1 MPTGTGR
8 PPRHHGLESTGPGWL
23 LEPIGDYTKKVDN
36 MNTSEIPYPLCIVV
50 ETLFFCVWHNPLMKD
65 VKASE
70 LLERLYC
77 IFGKELVDQAR
88 AILSGESSE
97 SEQPMRKDEAGIVAR
112 LSLLRA
118 RLQDPV
124 HKQELEK
131 IEHELAQ
138 YQAQPVRIEPDDK
151 TRIETRVVGM
161 SHERYTGTEE
171 DVELSIH
178 ELLAKRYS
186 DMCAEQGAEG
196 FKLVQQLPSP
206 VSAQSLWVFERS
218 TRPPSNTHFNIHD
231 LIRELKAL
239 AVSDTPKLAYKER
252 AAVIA
257 DCLKPNGHCG
267 CLLTASDIAGH
278 LLTAFN
284 AGYTKGDID
293 GHASSVFE
301 H

>member
-8 PPRHHGLESTGPGWL
+8 PPRHHGLESTRPGWL
-23 LEPIGDYTKKVDN
+23 LEPIGDYTKKADN
-36 MNTSEIPYPLCIVV
+36 MNISEIPYPLCITKKADNMNISEIPYPLCIVV
-50 ETLFFCVWHNPLMKD
+50 ETLFFCMWHNPAMKD

-131 IEHELAQ
+131 IEHELMQ
-138 YQAQPVRIEPDDK
+138 YQAQPIRTTPDK

-218 TRPPSNTHFNIHD
+218 TVPSSNTHFSN
-231 LIRELKAL
+231 EEQA
-239 AVSDTPKLAYKER
+239 
-252 AAVIA
+252 
-257 DCLKPNGHCG
+257 
-267 CLLTASDIAGH
+267 
-278 LLTAFN
+278 
-284 AGYTKGDID
+284 
-293 GHASSVFE
+293 
-301 H
+301 

>member
-23 LEPIGDYTKKVDN
+23 LEPIGDYTKKADN
-36 MNTSEIPYPLCIVV
+36 
-50 ETLFFCVWHNPLMKD
+50 
-65 VKASE
+65 
-70 LLERLYC
+70 
-77 IFGKELVDQAR
+77 
-88 AILSGESSE
+88 
-97 SEQPMRKDEAGIVAR
+97 MRKDEASIVAR

-131 IEHELAQ
+131 IEHELMQ
-138 YQAQPVRIEPDDK
+138 YQAQPVRIEPDYK
-151 TRIETRVVGM
+151 TRIETRVVRM
-161 SHERYTGTEE
+161 DHERFSGKQE
-171 DVELSIH
+171 DMDLSMP

-186 DMCAEQGAEG
+186 DMCAKQGAEG

-206 VSAQSLWVFERS
+206 SSAQSLWVFERS
-218 TRPPSNTHFNIHD
+218 TRPPSNTHFNIHE
-231 LIRELKAL
+231 LIRELQVL

-267 CLLTASDIAGH
+267 RLLTASDIAGH